1 MLQISVSE
9 MYHKCTQ
16 VFQETCSWCV
26 FIICCSPHIF
36 KKTSIQ
42 LSKLTGVSLIN
53 AIPLQH
59 HINKRCG
66 INILGQ
72 TIQDLLLL
80 ENMHWCGLSYINHVL
95 HVYAIAL
102 SAKRTS
108 KEKINQIQRY
118 MHDYMCENKTY
129 TNINYNCAEL

>member
-1 MLQISVSE
+1 M
-9 MYHKCTQ
+9 KCSINARRYSQKPVLDVYSSFAATPIL
-16 VFQETCSWCV
+16 T
-26 FIICCSPHIF
+26 
-36 KKTSIQ
+36 TSIQ
-42 LSKLTGVSLIN
+42 TNWGQFANYIHVI
-53 AIPLQH
+53 IPLQH
-59 HINKRCG
+59 QINKRCG

-80 ENMHWCGLSYINHVL
+80 ENMHWYGLSYINHVL

-129 TNINYNCAEL
+129 TNINYNCAELYMPILF

>member
-1 MLQISVSE
+1 M
-9 MYHKCTQ
+9 KCTINARKY
-16 VFQETCSWCV
+16 S
-26 FIICCSPHIF
+26 
-36 KKTSIQ
+36 KKTVLDVYSSFAAAPISMTSIQ
-42 LSKLTGVSLIN
+42 LSKLTGVSLQTISYIHVI
-53 AIPLQH
+53 IPLQH

-72 TIQDLLLL
+72 IIQDLLLL
-80 ENMHWCGLSYINHVL
+80 ENMHWYGLSYINHAL